1 MTAPSCAPQPSL
13 TEVFNLCAEARWH
26 SLNGCGGFPAT
37 ADSFASSPGAH
48 LAAAVV
54 ERSRQRLHRHD
65 TSATPHLDGLPRE
78 PRLWLEIGFRHLA
91 LAEERILLEMEP
103 EARGHS
109 MAFLQSLRS
118 AALLLEPE
126 SDRWLPAFSAR
137 HADVL
142 AVRLRAQLRLARTL
156 QAGRVAERM
165 IFVLGMH
172 RSGTSALA
180 GMLCVAG
187 YDAPRDQ
194 MPADDNN
201 PKGYWESMGLY
212 GFNDEL
218 LEKLGSSWQGI
229 EPLPNGWEDGDSAA
243 SWRDRLLDHFGEVF
257 AGSRCPVIKDPRFC
271 ILLPGLA
278 PWLDSDLLQCSV
290 LIPVRHPL
298 EVANSLRTRDGL
310 VIPAG
315 IQLWL
320 AHLFAAERFTRRY
333 RRCLISFDELLAQPA
348 AVLQRVI
355 ALVGSGEGEG
365 SAEASGFV
373 EQGLRH
379 QDVRGLARDPGALAA
394 TARTA
399 LTIAESLYQVLTNA
413 DLAERARWAMV
424 DRLHSQWLTLPLTQ
438 LLPSSAQ
445 PETET
450 RSADSGVDRSGDAE
464 SASVA
469 VLS

>member
-1 MTAPSCAPQPSL
+1 VTDPSCPPHPSL

-26 SLNGCGGFPAT
+26 SLHGCAGLPNTVGSFGPCSS
-37 ADSFASSPGAH
+37 AD

-54 ERSRQRLHRHD
+54 ERSWQRLHRHD
-65 TSATPHLDGLPRE
+65 SSATPHLDRLPRE

-91 LAEERILLEMEP
+91 LAEERILLEMEA
-103 EARGHS
+103 EARGHA

-126 SDRWLPAFSAR
+126 SDRGLPAFTVR
-137 HADVL
+137 HAEVL
-142 AVRLRAQLRLARTL
+142 LVRLRAQLRLARSL

-187 YDAPRDQ
+187 YDAPKDQ

-218 LEKLGSSWQGI
+218 LETLGSSWQGC
-229 EPLPNGWEDGDSAA
+229 EPLPNGWEDGEPAA
-243 SWRDRLLDHFGEVF
+243 RWRDRLLEHFAEVF
-257 AGSRCPVIKDPRFC
+257 ADSSCPVIKDPRFC

-298 EVANSLRTRDGL
+298 EVASSLQTRDGL
-310 VIPAG
+310 AIPAG

-320 AHLFAAERFTRRY
+320 AHLFSAERFTRRY
-333 RRCLISFDELLAQPA
+333 RRCLISFEELLAQPA
-348 AVLQRVI
+348 VVLQQVI
-355 ALVGSGEGEG
+355 ALVGSGEGDG
-365 SAEASGFV
+365 SADASGFV

-379 QDVRGLARDPGALAA
+379 QDVRALAQDGGPLPA

-399 LTIAESLYQVLTNA
+399 LTIAESLYQVLTNL
-413 DLAERARWAMV
+413 DHDERARWAIV
-424 DRLHSQWLTLPLTQ
+424 DRLHSHWLTLPLSQ
-438 LLPSSAQ
+438 LLLSSAQ
-445 PETET
+445 PETE
-450 RSADSGVDRSGDAE
+450 ARSGDSEA
-464 SASVA
+464 ASVA